1 MPRPEGQLIA
11 KWQELWRDVQ
21 SRVCMLGEPPR
32 FMYFTF
38 VVVIVGGLGAW
49 RHWAYYDLLQSNL
62 ATYALGISAAA
73 GVELVMPDHT
83 SRSLRMFAI
92 SLGIVGILASVIHL
106 FIGLNHVV
114 WLAAGCSWL
123 LWILSSSQNTSLG
136 SVTPGASTG
145 GPLDSMAGNLQG
157 FDTDQEPLIHG

>member
-1 MPRPEGQLIA
+1 
-11 KWQELWRDVQ
+11 
-21 SRVCMLGEPPR
+21 
-32 FMYFTF
+32 MYFTF

-73 GVELVMPDHT
+73 GVELVMPDQT

-92 SLGIVGILASVIHL
+92 SLGIVGVLASVIHL
-106 FIGLNHVV
+106 FIGHNHVV
-114 WLAAGCSWL
+114 WLAAICSWL

-136 SVTPGASTG
+136 NVVPVAATG
-145 GPLDSMAGNLQG
+145 GDPDSIAGNLHE
-157 FDTDQEPLIHG
+157 FHTD